1 MNLYPVF
8 SRELKQAVR
17 KPIHYW
23 LRTATVILGIGIGIP
38 LLSHSSASVASASL
52 GREIFRRVTATVFGL
67 CLFSGVLLSS
77 NLLCEER
84 RECSL
89 TLLFLTRVTGLDVII
104 AKLGATALL
113 AFQIVL
119 ALFPLMALC
128 IVLGGVSGA
137 EFSRVV
143 QVLSCTLMLSL
154 SVGLFVSALNRSM
167 SRAALISF
175 FAITIG
181 TLLLAVLDD
190 RARRLFPAGSVG
202 IIVPGP
208 IQLFQGVGDLEF
220 RLSPNG
226 FPRAIAFL
234 WVLFGALLALA
245 GLMLKRLCV
254 SDGSVRVKT
263 RKLRDYS
270 KAWASRRVALH
281 RNPVHWLIWR
291 QKRSWLGTWLLVS
304 VLLLGWTSFL
314 QIFENQPWTPV
325 LGLFVLGPLVH
336 LLLKVVIISEA
347 TECFAAVR
355 RPELELLLVSPLSVG
370 KIIHGLAR
378 ALLRR
383 FAGLIATVFVVDL
396 MIVLF
401 YRPHQMPFRE
411 PAAFL
416 FIFALS
422 ITMLVDLPALIWRG
436 LWNGLRSRHGLS
448 AVRRTMMEV
457 LVFPIVVFVGCLA
470 ISVWFSAVLAP
481 FLGLFGMSDIIEVP
495 GEIMGTIV
503 LWWVV
508 AFVLNAFLQR
518 NARHHLGLWVRYIAS
533 GAERYAGQ
541 SRRHHS
547 KFRSNRLPG
556 FSRSQHP
563 ALAGR

>member
-1 MNLYPVF
+1 MNVYPVF
-8 SRELKQAVR
+8 SRELKQAIR

-23 LRTATVILGIGIGIP
+23 LRTGTVVVGIGIGIA
-38 LLSHSSASVASASL
+38 LLSHSSTWPASASL
-52 GREIFRRVTATVFGL
+52 GREIFRRVTAIVFGL

-84 RECSL
+84 REGSL

-104 AKLGATALL
+104 AKLGTTALL
-113 AFQIVL
+113 ACQIVL

-128 IVLGGVSGA
+128 MVLGGVSGA
-137 EFSRVV
+137 EFARAV

-154 SVGLFVSALNRSM
+154 SVGVFISALNRSM
-167 SRAALISF
+167 GRAALISF
-175 FAITIG
+175 FAISIG
-181 TLLLAVLDD
+181 TLLLSVLDD
-190 RARRLFPAGSVG
+190 QMRRLFPAGSVG

-208 IQLFQGVGDLEF
+208 IQLFQGLGDLEF

-226 FPRAIAFL
+226 FPRAIAFQ
-234 WVLFGALLALA
+234 WSLFGALLSLA

-254 SDGSVRVKT
+254 LDGSGRVKT
-263 RKLRDYS
+263 RKLKDFS
-270 KAWASRRVALH
+270 KAWARRRLALH
-281 RNPVHWLIWR
+281 RNPVHWLISR
-291 QKRSWLGTWLLVS
+291 QRGSWLGNWLLVS

-314 QIFENQPWTPV
+314 EVFENQPWTPI

-336 LLLKVVIISEA
+336 ILLKVAIISEA
-347 TECFAAVR
+347 AECLASVR

-383 FAGLIATVFVVDL
+383 FAGSIATVFFVDL

-401 YRPHQMPFRE
+401 YRPPHMPFRE
-411 PAAFL
+411 PTAFL

-436 LWNGLRSRHGLS
+436 LWNGLRSRHALS
-448 AVRRTMMEV
+448 AMRRTMMEV
-457 LVFPIVVFVGCLA
+457 LLVPVVVFAACLA

-481 FLGLFGMSDIIEVP
+481 FLGLFGMNDVIEGP

-518 NARHHLGLWVRYIAS
+518 NARHHLGLWLRYIAS
-533 GAERYAGQ
+533 GGERYAGR

-547 KFRSNRLPG
+547 KFRSNQLPG
-556 FSRSQHP
+556 FSRSRHP